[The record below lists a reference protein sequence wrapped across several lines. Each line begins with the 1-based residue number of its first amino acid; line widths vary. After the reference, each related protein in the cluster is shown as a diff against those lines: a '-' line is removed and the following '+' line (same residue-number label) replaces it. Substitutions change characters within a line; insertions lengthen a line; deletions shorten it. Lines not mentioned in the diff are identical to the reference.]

1 MTEKRT
7 DSIEDLKLFTLTEL
21 EPILGVSHQSIV
33 RYVKAGKLPA
43 KKINGKWRVTRADL
57 EAYINNSTEN

>member
-1 MTEKRT
+1 MAEKRT

-33 RYVKAGKLPA
+33 RYVKEGKLPA

-57 EAYINNSTEN
+57 EKYISGETQ

>member
-1 MTEKRT
+1 MTGKRT

-21 EPILGVSHQSIV
+21 EPILGVSHQSLV

-57 EAYINNSTEN
+57 EKYISGETQ

>member
-57 EAYINNSTEN
+57 EKYISGETQ

>member
-21 EPILGVSHQSIV
+21 EPILGVSHQSLV

-57 EAYINNSTEN
+57 EKYISGETQ